1 MKKQVWKKLISAA
14 LCAALIAVPMTACSG
29 GGESETSSGGAS
41 QSSESGASASD
52 TGGEETPEGRTISI
66 IAPHS
71 SVCLDAKDIPWIQ
84 DLEAKFK
91 EEKGYT
97 IEWTEIASENW
108 AEKRQTL
115 YATGDIPDIIYGDGS
130 TPADVLKFSAL
141 FEDLSDDLDAMPNVQ
156 EMFEAKPMTKYLAE
170 NEDGS
175 IYALSRYSRFWPRT
189 SNHQYINKEWL
200 DNLGLEVPTTW
211 DELYDVLVAFRD
223 GDANGNGD
231 PTDEIPMD
239 FAPLGTTGFGTFQP
253 DLLVASTG
261 IPLADSGNSGYYVD
275 NGTVKNFFVE
285 VGFKD
290 SIAFMNKLWNEGL
303 ISQKAFTQDYSSYQS
318 MGRGG
323 GDENTALV
331 GFTWGWVSLDRFG
344 PTLESQYVAIP
355 PLSSEEGVEPSW
367 SYESSLNY
375 GTGSVMV
382 SRKTEHKDAC
392 LWLINELYSQDNSM
406 YQVFGSQ
413 DVVLDKTGDKSYT
426 VLGSDDP
433 TIDQGT
439 WQMMNTFGGCIYI
452 RDDLDVQL
460 GPDLQQAAEQTKP
473 YDDILDKM
481 EEGNDVLPW
490 SFLKFNESD
499 ATTLSNNNTAL
510 MNYGMSQYSTWIT
523 SGGVEEGWDA
533 YVDTMNGYGLQQ
545 NIELVQKAFDE
556 YNKVMNE
563 G

>member
-1 MKKQVWKKLISAA
+1 M
-14 LCAALIAVPMTACSG
+14 
-29 GGESETSSGGAS
+29 
-41 QSSESGASASD
+41 
-52 TGGEETPEGRTISI
+52 
-66 IAPHS
+66 
-71 SVCLDAKDIPWIQ
+71 
-84 DLEAKFK
+84 
-91 EEKGYT
+91 
-97 IEWTEIASENW
+97 
-108 AEKRQTL
+108 
-115 YATGDIPDIIYGDGS
+115 
-130 TPADVLKFSAL
+130 
-141 FEDLSDDLDAMPNVQ
+141 
-156 EMFEAKPMTKYLAE
+156 
-170 NEDGS
+170 
-175 IYALSRYSRFWPRT
+175 
-189 SNHQYINKEWL
+189 
-200 DNLGLEVPTTW
+200 
-211 DELYDVLVAFRD
+211 
-223 GDANGNGD
+223 
-231 PTDEIPMD
+231 
-239 FAPLGTTGFGTFQP
+239 
-253 DLLVASTG
+253 
-261 IPLADSGNSGYYVD
+261 
-275 NGTVKNFFVE
+275 
-285 VGFKD
+285 
-290 SIAFMNKLWNEGL
+290 
-303 ISQKAFTQDYSSYQS
+303 
-318 MGRGG
+318 
-323 GDENTALV
+323 
-331 GFTWGWVSLDRFG
+331 
-344 PTLESQYVAIP
+344 
-355 PLSSEEGVEPSW
+355 EPSW
-367 SYESSLNY
+367 SYQSSLNY

-382 SRKTEHKDAC
+382 SRKTDARGHL

-481 EEGNDVLPW
+481 EEGNDAALVL
-490 SFLKFNESD
+490 LKFNESD

>member
-1 MKKQVWKKLISAA
+1 
-14 LCAALIAVPMTACSG
+14 
-29 GGESETSSGGAS
+29 
-41 QSSESGASASD
+41 
-52 TGGEETPEGRTISI
+52 
-66 IAPHS
+66 
-71 SVCLDAKDIPWIQ
+71 
-84 DLEAKFK
+84 
-91 EEKGYT
+91 
-97 IEWTEIASENW
+97 
-108 AEKRQTL
+108 
-115 YATGDIPDIIYGDGS
+115 
-130 TPADVLKFSAL
+130 
-141 FEDLSDDLDAMPNVQ
+141 
-156 EMFEAKPMTKYLAE
+156 
-170 NEDGS
+170 
-175 IYALSRYSRFWPRT
+175 
-189 SNHQYINKEWL
+189 
-200 DNLGLEVPTTW
+200 
-211 DELYDVLVAFRD
+211 
-223 GDANGNGD
+223 
-231 PTDEIPMD
+231 
-239 FAPLGTTGFGTFQP
+239 
-253 DLLVASTG
+253 
-261 IPLADSGNSGYYVD
+261 
-275 NGTVKNFFVE
+275 
-285 VGFKD
+285 
-290 SIAFMNKLWNEGL
+290 
-303 ISQKAFTQDYSSYQS
+303 
-318 MGRGG
+318 
-323 GDENTALV
+323 
-331 GFTWGWVSLDRFG
+331 
-344 PTLESQYVAIP
+344 
-355 PLSSEEGVEPSW
+355 
-367 SYESSLNY
+367 
-375 GTGSVMV
+375 
-382 SRKTEHKDAC
+382 
-392 LWLINELYSQDNSM
+392 M